1 MRLRLLRQLAI
12 GVDLGTAN
20 TLISLEGK
28 ILVNEPSIVAIDSVT
43 NKLLAS
49 GSTAMLMHEKTGT
62 TIKTI
67 KPLRDGVIADFSAA
81 ELMIKSF
88 TNQIRKTSTNLIFS
102 SYTMLFSV
110 PTGITDVEKRAIK
123 DSAANS
129 GASEVLMIYEPMA
142 SAVGAGLDV
151 MSAEGIL
158 IVDIGGGTT
167 QVALISL
174 AGIVVE
180 QSIRTAGN
188 TFNNDIIYYIKKEYN
203 LLIGERTAE
212 ALKIKIGTVLV
223 DLDGGDDTMFEVVG
237 RDLLSGIPK
246 SVKISFSETALAL
259 DRSITKIEESII
271 KVLENSPPELSSDIH
286 INGLYISGGG
296 SLLRGLKE
304 RLGNKL
310 GLKVMVVDDP
320 LNSVIKGTSIILN
333 DMKKYSSIIFD

>member
-28 ILVNEPSIVAIDSVT
+28 ILVNEPSIVAIDPVT

-49 GSTAMLMHEKTGT
+49 GSIAMLMHEKTGT

-88 TNQIRKTSTNLIFS
+88 TNQIRKTSKNLIFS

-123 DSAANS
+123 DSAVNS
-129 GASEVLMIYEPMA
+129 GASEVLMIYEPVA

-212 ALKIKIGTVLV
+212 AVKIKIGTVLV
-223 DLDGGDDTMFEVVG
+223 DLDGDDTMFEVIG

-259 DRSITKIEESII
+259 DRSIAKIEESII

-286 INGLYISGGG
+286 LNGLYISGGG

-320 LNSVIKGTSIILN
+320 SNSVIKGTSIILN
-333 DMKKYSSIIFD
+333 DMKKYSSIIFS

>member
-1 MRLRLLRQLAI
+1 MRLRLFSRLAI

-28 ILVNEPSIVAIDSVT
+28 ILLNEPSIVAIDPVT
-43 NKLLAS
+43 NQLLAT
-49 GSTAMLMHEKTGT
+49 GSITMLMHEKSGT
-62 TIKTI
+62 AIKTI

-88 TNQIRKTSTNLIFS
+88 TNRISKESKNLIFS

-110 PTGITDVEKRAIK
+110 PIGITDVEKRAIR
-123 DSAANS
+123 DSAVNS

-167 QVALISL
+167 QAALISL
-174 AGIVVE
+174 GGIVVG

-188 TFNNDIIYYIKKEYN
+188 TFNNDIAYYIKKEYN

-223 DLDGGDDTMFEVVG
+223 DLDEDDTEFEVVG

-246 SVKISFSETALAL
+246 SIKISFSETALAL
-259 DRSITKIEESII
+259 DRSIAKIEESII
-271 KVLENSPPELSSDIH
+271 KVLENSPPELASDIH
-286 INGLYISGGG
+286 INGFYISGGG

-304 RLGNKL
+304 RLGEKL
-310 GLKVMVVDDP
+310 GLKVILVDNP

-333 DMKKYSSIIFD
+333 DKKKYSCLIFK